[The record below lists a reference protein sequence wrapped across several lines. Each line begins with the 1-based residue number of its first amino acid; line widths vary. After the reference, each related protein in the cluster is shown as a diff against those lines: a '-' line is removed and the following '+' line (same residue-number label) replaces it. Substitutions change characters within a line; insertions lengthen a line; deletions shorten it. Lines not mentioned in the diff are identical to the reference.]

1 MVGRQD
7 EGFFTGLSDRKG
19 TKPGKIEENEAY
31 LVRFEAIQC
40 ENVPVEQSRFVK
52 DRFESCY
59 RWTPVMELILEC
71 LEYYYDEE
79 DFQIDL
85 EHTIRAFLGEYEG
98 WGMLFA
104 LLPQDFQKLLL
115 VLYSHINVKNLE
127 QNIQKSYEEVFEE
140 LLDLYEN
147 ETQGMPLSDLI
158 PKVNARLLNIVA
170 GPKEHER
177 RKILKLHFMSSRF
190 QLIANFSVEK
200 KRVRRSLVEHAA
212 EAVANNIV
220 GVYVDTPDELEIP
233 ETLKPAVQT
242 KLIDVDWIASYY
254 YAKRMAEQKRRNSE
268 AAAVTVASP
277 DQTKKAVFSL
287 SSMFTFFRTM
297 ITRLIR
303 FFFRY

>member
-1 MVGRQD
+1 MVGRQE

-19 TKPGKIEENEAY
+19 TKPGHIEQNEGY

-85 EHTIRAFLGEYEG
+85 EHTIRAFLSEFEG

-104 LLPQDFQKLLL
+104 LLPQEFQKLLL
-115 VLYSHINVKNLE
+115 ILYSHINVKNLE
-127 QNIQKSYEEVFEE
+127 QNIQKTYEEVFEE

-147 ETQGMPLSDLI
+147 ETQGMPLSDLV

-200 KRVRRSLVEHAA
+200 KRVRRSLVDHSA
-212 EAVANNIV
+212 EVVANEII
-220 GVYVDTPDELEIP
+220 GVYVDTPDDLEIP

-254 YAKRMAEQKRRNSE
+254 YAKRMAEQKRRHSQEEVSVPSE
-268 AAAVTVASP
+268 
-277 DQTKKAVFSL
+277 DQQPKQAVFSL
-287 SSMFTFFRTM
+287 SSMFALFRTM